1 MGTTRMH
8 ESPRWGVVDPECQVH
23 GLANLSIAGASVFPT
38 AGAVNPT
45 LTLVALSLR
54 LSDTLKRKLV

>member
-8 ESPRWGVVDPECQVH
+8 QDPRRGVVDPNGRVH
-23 GLANLSIAGASVFPT
+23 GLANLSVAGASVFPT
-38 AGAVNPT
+38 GGAVNPT

-54 LSDTLKRKLV
+54 LSDHLKRMLA